1 MESKQ
6 IAIIRVRGDLKKSQE
21 VRDTLQMLKL
31 YKKNS
36 CVVVK
41 NTDGYVGMLKKV
53 KDVVTWGEIDKETFK
68 LLLTKRGKLAAGKFV
83 DENYMKEKLNSNF
96 DKFTDDF
103 FELKKTLK
111 DIPGLKHF
119 FRLKPPN
126 KGFDKNGIKKPFSM
140 GGALGYRK
148 ENINDL
154 IRRML

>member
-1 MESKQ
+1 MENKQ

-21 VRDTLQMLKL
+21 VRDTLQMLRL
-31 YKKNS
+31 FKKNS

-41 NTDGYVGMLKKV
+41 NTEGFIGMLKKV

-68 LLLTKRGKLAAGKFV
+68 LLLMKRGKLAGGKFL
-83 DENYMKEKLNSNF
+83 DENYMKEKLNSDF
-96 DKFTDDF
+96 DKFTDEF

-111 DIPGLKHF
+111 DIPGLKQF

-126 KGFDKNGIKKPFSM
+126 KGFDKNGIKTPFSM

-148 ENINDL
+148 EKINEL

>member
-1 MESKQ
+1 MEIKQ

-31 YKKNS
+31 FKKNS

-53 KDVVTWGEIDKETFK
+53 KDVVTWGEIDKETFN
-68 LLLTKRGKLAAGKFV
+68 LLLMKRGKLAGGKFV